1 SERGNIHAR
10 QRVDQ
15 IKQLLSSM
23 GLEAGR
29 LAAISLAANTGV
41 EFARALSEFEKQLLE
56 MGPNRLITE
65 TS

>member
-1 SERGNIHAR
+1 
-10 QRVDQ
+10 
-15 IKQLLSSM
+15 M

-65 TS
+65 TN